1 MTEGKEP
8 KEGPRRTMLEQRKA
22 KGGTWLEQRKAKG
35 GTWLEERFL
44 RKSLSMM
51 ASLMRALVLKSLL
64 CFCVVEGRE
73 GETLWPDTPC
83 FLLSAS

>member
-1 MTEGKEP
+1 
-8 KEGPRRTMLEQRKA
+8 MLEQRKA
-22 KGGTWLEQRKAKG
+22 IGGTWLD
-35 GTWLEERFL
+35 ERFL

-64 CFCVVEGRE
+64 CFCVLEGRE
-73 GETLWPDTPC
+73 GDTLWPDTPC